1 MWKLLTRIASPGGSH
16 GSLSVLF
23 FHRALAERDPL
34 LPDEPTAKEFD
45 QILAWLQRQFTV
57 IPLSEGVRRLANG
70 TLPPAAAAITFDD
83 GYRDN
88 LEIAAPILKRRG
100 MHATLFVA
108 TGFIDGGIMFN
119 DMVIEAVR
127 RSRLLAIDLPE
138 LGMERLPLSSWE
150 ERKHAVASILP
161 AIKHLPFA
169 ERLALVENLVAE
181 CQVSLPRDMMMTTS
195 QLREFVGLGFELGA
209 HTDNHPIL
217 KVLPDDLALDE
228 ISRGR
233 DTLESMIDAR
243 INLFAYPNGRWGKDF
258 DQRHRDMVKACGFE
272 AAFSTEAGTCTSRSD
287 LWNLPRFTPW
297 DRTPLRFHLRML
309 LNQRVLQVQQMV

>member
-1 MWKLLTRIASPGGSH
+1 MWKLLTRLVSPGGSR

-23 FHRALAERDPL
+23 FHRVVAERDTL

-45 QILAWLQRQFTV
+45 QMLAWLQRQFTV
-57 IPLSEGVRRLANG
+57 IPLSDGVRRLANG

-88 LEIAAPILKRRG
+88 LEIAAPILKNRG
-100 MHATLFVA
+100 LHTTLFVA

-127 RSRLLAIDLPE
+127 STSLPAIDLPE
-138 LGMERLPLSSWE
+138 LVNRRLPLSSLE
-150 ERKHAVASILP
+150 DRRNAIASILP
-161 AIKHLPFA
+161 VIKRLPFA
-169 ERLALVENLVAE
+169 ERLSRVDKLVAQ
-181 CQVSLPRDMMMTTS
+181 CGAKLPQDMMMTTS
-195 QLREFVGLGFELGA
+195 QLREFVGMGFELGA

-228 ISRGR
+228 ITRGR
-233 DTLESMIDAR
+233 DKLESMINVR
-243 INLFAYPNGRWGKDF
+243 VSLFAYPNGRWGKDF

-272 AAFSTEAGTCTSRSD
+272 AAFSTEAGTCNSRSD

-297 DRTPLRFHLRML
+297 DRTAMRFHLRML
-309 LNQRVLQVQQMV
+309 LNQRVLPVQQMV

>member
-1 MWKLLTRIASPGGSH
+1 MWKLLTRIVSPGGNR

-23 FHRALAERDPL
+23 FHRVVAERDPL

-45 QILAWLQRQFTV
+45 QMMAWLQKQFAV

-88 LEIAAPILKRRG
+88 LEIAAPILKCRG
-100 MHATLFVA
+100 LPATLFVA

-119 DMVIEAVR
+119 DMVIEALR
-127 RSRLLAIDLPE
+127 RSTLSAINLPE
-138 LGMERLPLSSWE
+138 LGIENLPLTSWE
-150 ERKHAVASILP
+150 QRRDAVASILP
-161 AIKHLPFA
+161 AIKHLPVC
-169 ERLALVENLVAE
+169 ERLALVETLVAE

-195 QLREFVGLGFELGA
+195 QLREFGNMGFELGA

-217 KVLPDDLALDE
+217 NVLPDDLALDE
-228 ISRGR
+228 ITRGR
-233 DTLESMIDAR
+233 VKLESMINAR
-243 INLFAYPNGRWGKDF
+243 VSLFAYPNGRWGKDF
-258 DQRHRDMVKACGFE
+258 DQRHCDMAKSCGFE
-272 AAFSTEAGTCTSRSD
+272 AAFSTEAGTCTSQSD

-297 DRTPLRFHLRML
+297 DRKPLRFHLRML
-309 LNQRVLQVQQMV
+309 LNQRALPVRQMV